1 MSILLQYT
9 CGKSFKLHYINAI
22 NSLIPIFIGHPKN
35 DFLTIVLAGKKNSY
49 VDASPVP
56 GEVTDIHLII

>member
-9 CGKSFKLHYINAI
+9 CGKSLKLHYINAI

-35 DFLTIVLAGKKNSY
+35 DFLTIVLAGKKIHMLMRLP
-49 VDASPVP
+49 SP
-56 GEVTDIHLII
+56 GRSLTYIS